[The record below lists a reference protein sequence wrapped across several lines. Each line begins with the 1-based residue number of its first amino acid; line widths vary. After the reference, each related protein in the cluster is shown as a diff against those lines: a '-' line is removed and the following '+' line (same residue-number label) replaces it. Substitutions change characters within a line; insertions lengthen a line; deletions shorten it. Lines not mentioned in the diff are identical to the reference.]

1 MHELAIALRTAQL
14 TAHNMHNCVKGQSF
28 FSDHAH
34 LGELYEAYEEGYDDT
49 VEMVIGSGVAI
60 DLNEITVKAAAQT
73 ASQNVCDMSANE
85 MFALLLT
92 AEYNIRVLAES
103 FDATADYGT
112 KNFLQDI
119 AMKSLKRCY
128 KIGQR
133 LKV

>member
-1 MHELAIALRTAQL
+1 MIELAIALRTAQL
-14 TAHNMHNCVKGQSF
+14 TAHNMHNCVRGQSF

-34 LGELYEAYEEGYDDT
+34 LEELYQAYEEAYDET
-49 VEMVIGSGVAI
+49 VEQTIGLGLAI
-60 DLNEITVKAAAQT
+60 DLNEVAVKAAAQT

-92 AEYNIRVLAES
+92 AEYNIRVIAES
-103 FDATADYGT
+103 FDSSADYGT

-119 AMKSLKRCY
+119 AMKSLRRCY